1 MNWTG
6 FLRNESYQVLM
17 QTMARRE
24 RHGKTTLVRDLMFDL
39 KRSAQALHSQ
49 LNNLESEGYI
59 EMGGDVGQTR
69 LPALT
74 DKGREVARLMGAPV
88 LGKVPAGLTRARS
101 DCDGIGREGEQLF
114 QETWDYLLP
123 CDRLHS
129 IFDVVGDSMIGDG
142 IFEGAR
148 VYLRNV
154 RGLHEVKPGQIA
166 VVAVGEDF
174 EETLKH
180 VWCDD
185 ETRTVTL
192 RASNPKY
199 KDIVAAYEDVRVI
212 GVKAAV
218 IQIDEEEV
226 FCK

>member
-6 FLRNESYQVLM
+6 CLKNESYQVLL
-17 QTMARRE
+17 QELARRE
-24 RHGKTTLVRDLMFDL
+24 RHGKTTLVRDLMFEL
-39 KRSAQALHSQ
+39 KRQVQTLHVQ
-49 LNNLESEGYI
+49 LGNLESEGYI
-59 EMGGDVGQTR
+59 ELGGGTQQVR

-74 DKGREVARLMGAPV
+74 DKGRAAARLMGAPV
-88 LGKVPAGLTRARS
+88 LGKVPAGLTRART
-101 DCDGIGREGEQLF
+101 DCDGIGFEGEQLF
-114 QETWDYLLP
+114 QETWDYKLP
-123 CDRLHS
+123 CDRKHS

-142 IFEGAR
+142 IFDGAQ

-180 VWCDD
+180 VWCND
-185 ETRTVTL
+185 ETRMVTL

-199 KDIVAAYEDVRVI
+199 PDIVAAYEDVRVI